1 MLPDFTKVKAKA
13 NRDLLR
19 WVQRQIPSL
28 TPLIQGVATVRQH
41 EGRSSRLKRVDQ
53 TEGEIEYRAESFEFS
68 LDREEMKRFDLPAL
82 QRKLA
87 DLATRIGEAQAKRM
101 LEVAGEAADSVGNV
115 VHTGGNLTAD
125 HLLEV
130 FRKVEMDFEPDT
142 LMPKPGFTWVMHPD
156 TAAAVVPKAK
166 EWEKD
171 PAFQKEYE
179 NILATK
185 REEWRVREARRKLV
199 E

>member
-1 MLPDFTKVKAKA
+1 MFPDFTKAKAKV

-19 WVQRQIPSL
+19 WVQQQVPAL

-41 EGRSSRLKRVDQ
+41 EGRSSKLVRVDRS
-53 TEGEIEYRAESFEFS
+53 EGEIEYHSESFEFS
-68 LDREEMKRFDLPAL
+68 LDREEMKRFDLSAI
-82 QRKLA
+82 QRKLT
-87 DLATRIGEAQAKRM
+87 DLATRIGQAQTKRM

-115 VHTGGNLTAD
+115 VDSGGNMTAD

-130 FRKVEMDFEPDT
+130 LRKVEMDFDPVT
-142 LMPKPGFTWVMHPD
+142 LMPKPGFVWVMHPD

-171 PAFQKEYE
+171 PAFQAEYE
-179 NILATK
+179 RILRVK
-185 REEWRVREARRKLV
+185 REDWRVREARRQLV
-199 E
+199 D